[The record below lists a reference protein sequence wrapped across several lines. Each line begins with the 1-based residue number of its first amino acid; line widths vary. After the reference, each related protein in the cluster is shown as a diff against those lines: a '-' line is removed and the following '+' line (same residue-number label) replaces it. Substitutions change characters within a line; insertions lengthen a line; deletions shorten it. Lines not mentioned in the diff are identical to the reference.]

1 MAFGDDLL
9 AMIKA
14 VREQEPERRKL
25 CPVCE
30 YELSETAEG
39 RLYCEFDGW
48 VER

>member
-9 AMIKA
+9 AMIKD

-25 CPVCE
+25 CPICE